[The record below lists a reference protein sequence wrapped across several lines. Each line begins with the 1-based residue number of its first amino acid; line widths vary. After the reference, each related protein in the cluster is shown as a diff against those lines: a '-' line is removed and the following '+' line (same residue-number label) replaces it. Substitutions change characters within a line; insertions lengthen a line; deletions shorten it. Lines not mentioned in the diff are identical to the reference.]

1 MGGRVHSWILSLQS
15 CLCGSFGGYRFD
27 LALSLWLALHVA
39 VAALLLLF
47 PLSGTGVQCLQCE
60 HSSLDKTLATAEI
73 ILSFLLFLPLG
84 LAVLEEPCLSIIG
97 APFIARKL
105 LAR

>member
-15 CLCGSFGGYRFD
+15 CLSGSFGGYRFD
-27 LALSLWLALHVA
+27 PAFSFWLALH

-60 HSSLDKTLATAEI
+60 HSRLGKILATAEI
-73 ILSFLLFLPLG
+73 ILAFLFSLPLG
-84 LAVLEEPCLSIIG
+84 LAVLEEQCLSIIG
-97 APFIARKL
+97 LPFIAR
-105 LAR
+105 